1 MSRSKFEL
9 NLDTVRKLSLFVLNS
24 LADQP
29 KEWIAV
35 GKAYQELHGFGDD
48 PIFNQVFV
56 RLNTV
61 MRDEMWV
68 GSPQEGPKFT
78 VGLTFKGQT
87 VIRHP
92 EEIDH
97 VFERHFSKLS
107 RSNLMA
113 SAQAEPVKI
122 SEKSNH
128 RGKKAGDEKGSSAAK
143 IGGSGLKRT
152 ATTGQELEK
161 LVARIEKNEDLVTC
175 LSRLPNEDLVGAKKH
190 YSKKAAKRRSH
201 KNRNYVNFAH
211 RVVREI
217 EKELDKR
224 QKEKRSADRRRSEE
238 DTRKALD
245 KSSEKIRSSLPNLG
259 NVKLLNLWK
268 ENTSRAAKSTGQ
280 MKNEH
285 LLIVSAVEKEWR
297 RRVRDL
303 PEVEAFKWPNT
314 DVGSGHGGGDFER
327 AEESFLKV
335 LGYTVGN
342 KNGLPA
348 STRQLILDRCF
359 SGHLPPVEGI
369 SALRMW
375 GEPKSALRLRKI
387 AYHIAGLAKNF
398 KKMQSRDYEDAISDW
413 EDDLKYMH
421 DKYYVRHF
429 GFSWPGRGL

>member
-56 RLNTV
+56 RLFTV

-68 GSPQEGPKFT
+68 GPPQEGPKFT

-87 VIRHP
+87 VIRH
-92 EEIDH
+92 EAEIDLIY
-97 VFERHFSKLS
+97 ERHFHSWAKTIETAARKQRHIDQQRAAKEQKVQKRL
-107 RSNLMA
+107 
-113 SAQAEPVKI
+113 EK
-122 SEKSNH
+122 EKS
-128 RGKKAGDEKGSSAAK
+128 KE
-143 IGGSGLKRT
+143 
-152 ATTGQELEK
+152 
-161 LVARIEKNEDLVTC
+161 AR
-175 LSRLPNEDLVGAKKH
+175 R
-190 YSKKAAKRRSH
+190 
-201 KNRNYVNFAH
+201 
-211 RVVREI
+211 
-217 EKELDKR
+217 KEEVKR
-224 QKEKRSADRRRSEE
+224 QAKARQKREM
-238 DTRKALD
+238 
-245 KSSEKIRSSLPNLG
+245 SSLVESGKRIRSSLSKSN
-259 NVKLLNLWK
+259 NEQLLNLWK
-268 ENTSRAAKSTGQ
+268 ANTSRAANSTGQ
-280 MKNEH
+280 KENEH

-303 PEVEAFKWPNT
+303 PEVEAFKWPTT

-327 AEESFLKV
+327 ADESFLKV
-335 LGYTVGN
+335 LGYTVG
-342 KNGLPA
+342 KTNGLPA

-398 KKMQSRDYEDAISDW
+398 KKMQSRGYEDAISDW